1 MNKNIVNAQRQG
13 WDLGVVERLGGGMV
27 EGWAK
32 MADGE
37 TVLNK
42 RRILGRTKERAAFG
56 SRAGCLPFGW
66 CRWE

>member
-1 MNKNIVNAQRQG
+1 M
-13 WDLGVVERLGGGMV
+13 GVVERLGGGMV

-42 RRILGRTKERAAFG
+42 RQILGRTKERAAFG